1 MNLLYGLDGE
11 KSSKLGEDDICIT
24 TGCNMAFL
32 AVVKALC
39 APNTS
44 SALLTLPA
52 YFNLG
57 MSLSLQSVK
66 PVYIPCDPDNRF
78 VPSLSAARTYLENAK
93 GDIKPKMIILVSPS
107 NPTGTI
113 FTHQELKQWFDLAKE
128 FEVALVVDETY
139 KEFVESD
146 DESDKMGVPHA
157 LFKEEGWRETL
168 ISLGSFS
175 SGYQ

>member
-1 MNLLYGLDGE
+1 
-11 KSSKLGEDDICIT
+11 
-24 TGCNMAFL
+24 MAFL

-39 APNTS
+39 SPNTS
-44 SALLTLPA
+44 SALLPLPV

-78 VPSLSAARTYLENAK
+78 APSLSAARTYLENVK
-93 GDIKPKMIILVSPS
+93 GDIKPKMIVLVSPS

-113 FTHQELKQWFDLAKE
+113 FTHDELKGWYDLARE
-128 FEVALVVDETY
+128 FKIALVLDETY
-139 KEFVESD
+139 KEFVESED
-146 DESDKMGVPHA
+146 GSEKMGAPHE
-157 LFKEEGWRETL
+157 LFQEEDWRSTL

-175 SGYQ
+175 SAFSLCPVYEPAS